1 MKFKCTLTC
10 DTEDPRL
17 IRFLESHSLNEL
29 FHFLLSQYID
39 DLWTLI
45 ESPEFIAAEEAE
57 RQESEKRQLELVHA
71 LSIDY
76 NLVCFFDLDT
86 GRGNALRINECKYK
100 ILDELFAGEL
110 SM

>member
-1 MKFKCTLTC
+1 MKFKCTLTF

-57 RQESEKRQLELVHA
+57 RQERREQEASVMQP
-71 LSIDY
+71 D
-76 NLVCFFDLDT
+76 C
-86 GRGNALRINECKYK
+86 
-100 ILDELFAGEL
+100 
-110 SM
+110 

>member
-17 IRFLESHSLNEL
+17 IRFLESQSLNEL

-45 ESPEFIAAEEAE
+45 ESPEFISAEEAE
-57 RQESEKRQLELVHA
+57 RQERREQEASVMQP
-71 LSIDY
+71 D
-76 NLVCFFDLDT
+76 C
-86 GRGNALRINECKYK
+86 
-100 ILDELFAGEL
+100 
-110 SM
+110 